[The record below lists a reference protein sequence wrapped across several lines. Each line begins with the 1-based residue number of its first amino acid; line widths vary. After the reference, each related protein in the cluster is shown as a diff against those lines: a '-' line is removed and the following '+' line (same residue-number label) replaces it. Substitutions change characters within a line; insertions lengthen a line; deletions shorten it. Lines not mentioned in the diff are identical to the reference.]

1 MATQSLTVLS
11 APSNPLCGSDAAD
24 TLSRIHAV
32 LGAIHK
38 QREIVDGVFV
48 DGASFGEEL
57 IHTAVCDAVRFAA
70 EQVEQRERERLIG
83 ATDVREDEPEDAAI
97 VE

>member
-1 MATQSLTVLS
+1 MATFQSTLV
-11 APSNPLCGSDAAD
+11 APMNPLCGSDAGD

-38 QREIVDGVFV
+38 QREVIDGVIV

-70 EQVEQRERERLIG
+70 EQVELREQERLIG
-83 ATDVREDEPEDAAI
+83 AIDVSEDAPEDEAI
-97 VE
+97 VQ